1 MLAGQPALEGDA
13 PRPIRGWLL
22 LIEVVLVLTL
32 VRLAMAVL
40 YLIDALDAAGW
51 SAAVVHDGVD
61 DGTYFTVSLLTTT
74 ALFGWWLTVTV
85 MFFRRSR
92 RFPSTATTLLL
103 SWLMLT
109 LGQMMLFHPE
119 LTPVVAVQ
127 VIAIASLFLYLR
139 RSKRVKATFV
149 R

>member
-1 MLAGQPALEGDA
+1 ML
-13 PRPIRGWLL
+13 GWLL
-22 LIEVVLVLTL
+22 LVEVVLVLTL
-32 VRLAMAVL
+32 VRLAIAVL
-40 YLIDALDAAGW
+40 YFIDALDAAGW
-51 SAAVVHDGVD
+51 NAAAVHDGLD
-61 DGTYFTVSLLTTT
+61 AGTYFTVSLLTTT
-74 ALFGWWLTVTV
+74 ALFGWWLAVTV

-109 LGQMMLFHPE
+109 LGQVMIFRGMT
-119 LTPVVAVQ
+119 TPAATVQVVAIV
-127 VIAIASLFLYLR
+127 SLFLYLR